1 MAKHFKILE
10 KADLARDLF
19 GGEVEP
25 WTEDAVAQPDQKL
38 ESRSKSATGP
48 RSRPESEAA
57 ATPDGLEELEPFIL
71 DSDVAEP
78 VLPEAAGPPAEP
90 EAEPEA
96 RPIEPAESWRKVL
109 AELVGAPELETCAAI
124 GVCAWRREPGAAG
137 STVALAQWIAERA
150 SGSTLLVEAN
160 AYKPRLARLM
170 QARQRGLTEVFF
182 EQMLLD
188 EAITEW
194 SGEPLRVLPLGRRID
209 RSRRKLFGEA
219 VEQDCAGWRE
229 SFPNLVI
236 ELPAADDPILKS
248 FPLAKSVDGVL
259 LAVEPRQATLRSI
272 RKAAER
278 LRKAGVKVVGCLIEG
293 SVAAGPASRLDRLSR
308 QLHAGSSR
316 RDRT

>member
-19 GGEVEP
+19 GGEAVS
-25 WTEDAVAQPDQKL
+25 WTEDVATQ
-38 ESRSKSATGP
+38 
-48 RSRPESEAA
+48 PESKPEPEPA
-57 ATPDGLEELEPFIL
+57 ATPDGPEELEPFIL
-71 DSDVAEP
+71 ASEVAEP
-78 VLPEAAGPPAEP
+78 VLPEPAAALAGETPVAAEP
-90 EAEPEA
+90 EPEA
-96 RPIEPAESWRKVL
+96 PRIEPVESWRKTL

-124 GVCAWRREPGAAG
+124 GVCAWRRDPGAAG

-150 SGSTLLVEAN
+150 SGTTLLVEAN
-160 AYKPRLARLM
+160 AYKPRMARLM

-194 SGEPLRVLPLGRRID
+194 NGEPLRVLPLGRRID

-219 VEQDCAGWRE
+219 FEQDCAGWRE

-248 FPLAKSVDGVL
+248 FPLVKSVDAVL
-259 LAVEPRQATLRSI
+259 LAVEPRHATLRSI
-272 RKAAER
+272 RKAAKR
-278 LRKAGVKVVGCLIEG
+278 LQKAGVKVVGCLIEG
-293 SVAAGPASRLDRLSR
+293 SVAAGPTSRLDRLGR
-308 QLHAGSSR
+308 QLRTSPRR
-316 RDRT
+316 RDRM